1 MLYNV
6 VLVYAVQQS
15 ASVLCIRVPL
25 LPGPSSHPPIPPSR
39 SPESPRLSPLYYAVA
54 PTSYQFCTWCV
65 YVSLLLSRLSHCPL
79 PPHVHMSF
87 LYVCI
92 SIPALQI
99 GSSVLYHFSR
109 LHTYTLIYICFSLS
123 DFTLLFMTD
132 SIHLHILQISSTYE
146 VPPMIVVIY

>member
-123 DFTLLFMTD
+123 DFTLYDRFYP
-132 SIHLHILQISSTYE
+132 STYLANFKY
-146 VPPMIVVIY
+146 I